1 MKKGQKKGISLV
13 IVVVICFVLTLT
25 VTTGFTV
32 VCRYMSMAQKSVE
45 TLTFYITHA
54 IVYEYIIAY
63 CSSFVNIYIS

>member
-45 TLTFYITHA
+45 TLRTELVTGQTQ
-54 IVYEYIIAY
+54 EG
-63 CSSFVNIYIS
+63 